1 MFFFSHQT
9 DRLNPFILT
18 DFSCSLSNVEKI
30 TSTILPLASN
40 ILFPPL
46 PFRLFSNLFSVTMLA
61 LLLRIS
67 SKIAQKC
74 RYKIVEF
81 ILSTL
86 LKKGQD
92 LLSRPFLIGYQ
103 NDAKC
108 RSIDLLA
115 AYAVCPTRQCSRFLH
130 KAPWHGSA
138 DKNRAHNKCA
148 PAGVFSF
155 YRYSVFL
162 TFKSDTLLLKS
173 PEFLSGKTSVR

>member
-1 MFFFSHQT
+1 MRSLPGLQTAPRGTGTLSFSLRRRKKKSSAVVSDGRHT
-9 DRLNPFILT
+9 I
-18 DFSCSLSNVEKI
+18 SNVEKI
-30 TSTILPLASN
+30 TSAILPLASN

-86 LKKGQD
+86 LKRGKTHC
-92 LLSRPFLIGYQ
+92 LAPFYLIGYQ

-115 AYAVCPTRQCSRFLH
+115 AYAVVQP
-130 KAPWHGSA
+130 ASA
-138 DKNRAHNKCA
+138 F
-148 PAGVFSF
+148 GFSIKH
-155 YRYSVFL
+155 RGMVL
-162 TFKSDTLLLKS
+162 QTI
-173 PEFLSGKTSVR
+173 E

>member
-9 DRLNPFILT
+9 DRLNSFILT

-30 TSTILPLASN
+30 TSTILPMASN
-40 ILFPPL
+40 ILYTPL

-67 SKIAQKC
+67 SKIAQKS

-86 LKKGQD
+86 LKRGKTHC
-92 LLSRPFLIGYQ
+92 LAPFYLIGYQ

-115 AYAVCPTRQCSRFLH
+115 AYAVVQPRQCFRFLH

-155 YRYSVFL
+155 
-162 TFKSDTLLLKS
+162 
-173 PEFLSGKTSVR
+173 LSLQCILDLQI

>member
-9 DRLNPFILT
+9 DRLNSFILT
-18 DFSCSLSNVEKI
+18 DFSCSLSNVEKNNFHNFCRWQVI
-30 TSTILPLASN
+30 F
-40 ILFPPL
+40 FPHL

-86 LKKGQD
+86 LKRGKTYC
-92 LLSRPFLIGYQ
+92 LVPFYLIGYQ

-115 AYAVCPTRQCSRFLH
+115 AYAVVQP
-130 KAPWHGSA
+130 ASA
-138 DKNRAHNKCA
+138 FGLSIKHRGMALQTKIGHTINVR
-148 PAGVFSF
+148 PQV
-155 YRYSVFL
+155 YSVFIV
-162 TFKSDTLLLKS
+162 TVYS
-173 PEFLSGKTSVR
+173 